1 MKKEIPTLPF
11 NSSQGIIMLAASI
24 YSVALSFIVQEYVS
38 SPAVNSLVN
47 NISVAVSVAFALAI
61 GSFVDQH
68 GAWRILFFT
77 TLLSG
82 IACLRPPLIFDLDKV
97 AFIGVLIVVDIVI
110 SIISEFDNAARTVY
124 IVRKENRE
132 AIPLVQ
138 QGISSLNSIS
148 SIVGYLLVFVTLSFV
163 ALPNYLYAAL
173 YLLAL
178 LIWLRVPADQ
188 VVASAQ
194 PSFSFSILARDIRE
208 SVSIVF
214 KNSIA
219 LIFAAEV
226 LFTCRNQLVMSLV
239 ILKIGRYDP
248 QFKSILVIGL
258 GIILAVAVGAG
269 LNRAVV
275 SLPAGLK
282 KLSVLT
288 MIVLSAGATYLS
300 GGAGSQLSP
309 FVFGLLLGSIFGTG
323 IPVYTYLETSR
334 IMKTPAAYQGRS
346 TALLR
351 FVGIFLTLIMALV
364 LGFFEGRVKSSV
376 ALYFSAGAIILLVI
390 FCLVLLQSAREKN
403 A

>member
-1 MKKEIPTLPF
+1 M
-11 NSSQGIIMLAASI
+11 
-24 YSVALSFIVQEYVS
+24 
-38 SPAVNSLVN
+38 
-47 NISVAVSVAFALAI
+47 
-61 GSFVDQH
+61 
-68 GAWRILFFT
+68 
-77 TLLSG
+77 
-82 IACLRPPLIFDLDKV
+82 
-97 AFIGVLIVVDIVI
+97 
-110 SIISEFDNAARTVY
+110 
-124 IVRKENRE
+124 
-132 AIPLVQ
+132 
-138 QGISSLNSIS
+138 
-148 SIVGYLLVFVTLSFV
+148 
-163 ALPNYLYAAL
+163 
-173 YLLAL
+173 
-178 LIWLRVPADQ
+178 
-188 VVASAQ
+188 
-194 PSFSFSILARDIRE
+194 
-208 SVSIVF
+208 
-214 KNSIA
+214 
-219 LIFAAEV
+219 IFADEV

-282 KLSVLT
+282 KLSVLAL
-288 MIVLSAGATYLS
+288 IVLSAGATYLS
-300 GGAGSQLSP
+300 GGAGRQLSP

-376 ALYFSAGAIILLVI
+376 ALYFSVGAILLLVI

>member
-1 MKKEIPTLPF
+1 M
-11 NSSQGIIMLAASI
+11 
-24 YSVALSFIVQEYVS
+24 
-38 SPAVNSLVN
+38 
-47 NISVAVSVAFALAI
+47 
-61 GSFVDQH
+61 
-68 GAWRILFFT
+68 
-77 TLLSG
+77 
-82 IACLRPPLIFDLDKV
+82 
-97 AFIGVLIVVDIVI
+97 
-110 SIISEFDNAARTVY
+110 
-124 IVRKENRE
+124 
-132 AIPLVQ
+132 
-138 QGISSLNSIS
+138 
-148 SIVGYLLVFVTLSFV
+148 
-163 ALPNYLYAAL
+163 
-173 YLLAL
+173 
-178 LIWLRVPADQ
+178 
-188 VVASAQ
+188 
-194 PSFSFSILARDIRE
+194 
-208 SVSIVF
+208 
-214 KNSIA
+214 
-219 LIFAAEV
+219 IFAAEV

-282 KLSVLT
+282 KLSVLAL
-288 MIVLSAGATYLS
+288 IVLSAGATYLS
-300 GGAGSQLSP
+300 GGAGRQLSP

-376 ALYFSAGAIILLVI
+376 DLCFSAGAILLLVI
-390 FCLVLLQSAREKN
+390 FCLVLLQSGREKN

>member
-1 MKKEIPTLPF
+1 
-11 NSSQGIIMLAASI
+11 MLC
-24 YSVALSFIVQEYVS
+24 
-38 SPAVNSLVN
+38 
-47 NISVAVSVAFALAI
+47 
-61 GSFVDQH
+61 
-68 GAWRILFFT
+68 
-77 TLLSG
+77 G
-82 IACLRPPLIFDLDKV
+82 IACLLPPLIFDLDKV

-163 ALPNYLYAAL
+163 ALPNYLYLCAAL

-258 GIILAVAVGAG
+258 GIILAVAVSAG

-323 IPVYTYLETSR
+323 IPS
-334 IMKTPAAYQGRS
+334 TP
-346 TALLR
+346 TW
-351 FVGIFLTLIMALV
+351 
-364 LGFFEGRVKSSV
+364 KP
-376 ALYFSAGAIILLVI
+376 AG
-390 FCLVLLQSAREKN
+390 S
-403 A
+403 

>member
-11 NSSQGIIMLAASI
+11 NFSQGIMMLAASI

-47 NISVAVSVAFALAI
+47 NISVAVSVAFALGI

-82 IACLRPPLIFDLDKV
+82 IACLLPPLIFDLDKV

-138 QGISSLNSIS
+138 QGISSLNSIA

-163 ALPNYLYAAL
+163 ALPNYLYLSAAL

-188 VVASAQ
+188 VVASTQ

-226 LFTCRNQLVMSLV
+226 LFT
-239 ILKIGRYDP
+239 
-248 QFKSILVIGL
+248 
-258 GIILAVAVGAG
+258 
-269 LNRAVV
+269 
-275 SLPAGLK
+275 
-282 KLSVLT
+282 
-288 MIVLSAGATYLS
+288 
-300 GGAGSQLSP
+300 
-309 FVFGLLLGSIFGTG
+309 
-323 IPVYTYLETSR
+323 
-334 IMKTPAAYQGRS
+334 
-346 TALLR
+346 
-351 FVGIFLTLIMALV
+351 
-364 LGFFEGRVKSSV
+364 
-376 ALYFSAGAIILLVI
+376 
-390 FCLVLLQSAREKN
+390 
-403 A
+403 